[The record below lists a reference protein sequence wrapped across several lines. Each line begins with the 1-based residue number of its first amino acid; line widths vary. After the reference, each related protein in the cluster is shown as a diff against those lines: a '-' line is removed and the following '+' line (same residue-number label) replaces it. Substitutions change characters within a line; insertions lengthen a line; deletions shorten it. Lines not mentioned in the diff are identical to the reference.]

1 MVTINIEKDRGNSRI
16 AITAEGHAGAG
27 DPGQDPVCAG
37 ISAMMIGYAK
47 TVIAA
52 VGAGFVDES
61 QTKINVG
68 GRPGHSHIE
77 TVCLTDNDF
86 RILSCA
92 LMPVELFFKELQEN
106 NPENVKLLYHPCGE

>member
-1 MVTINIEKDRGNSRI
+1 MVTINIEKDRENSRI

-47 TVIAA
+47 TVIASVA
-52 VGAGFVDES
+52 AGFVDES

-68 GRPGHSHIE
+68 GRPGHGHIE

-86 RILSCA
+86 KILSCA